1 LTGLSAF
8 FTTHEWRGKSCHISS
23 LGAQGILTYEP
34 GTITIRIRITSFLGS
49 LILSKILFDVE
60 ITTLD
65 VSGVPSAANKYVF
78 IVHGHSEAATL
89 RLKELLSGLGLN
101 PIVLNDQDDRGMTI
115 IEKFEYYARTCSF
128 AFILMTPDDRTAGVG
143 GAESLGRARQN
154 FIMEL
159 GWFMAHL
166 GRDRVVI
173 LYNGK
178 LEIPSDILGVV
189 YGEFKA
195 SVLEAAN
202 RIRLALKR
210 VELLETQA

>member
-1 LTGLSAF
+1 MIAQQ
-8 FTTHEWRGKSCHISS
+8 EWVGRN
-23 LGAQGILTYEP
+23 
-34 GTITIRIRITSFLGS
+34 R
-49 LILSKILFDVE
+49 
-60 ITTLD
+60 
-65 VSGVPSAANKYVF
+65 SG
-78 IVHGHSEAATL
+78 
-89 RLKELLSGLGLN
+89 
-101 PIVLNDQDDRGMTI
+101 
-115 IEKFEYYARTCSF
+115 
-128 AFILMTPDDRTAGVG
+128 
-143 GAESLGRARQN
+143 ARQN